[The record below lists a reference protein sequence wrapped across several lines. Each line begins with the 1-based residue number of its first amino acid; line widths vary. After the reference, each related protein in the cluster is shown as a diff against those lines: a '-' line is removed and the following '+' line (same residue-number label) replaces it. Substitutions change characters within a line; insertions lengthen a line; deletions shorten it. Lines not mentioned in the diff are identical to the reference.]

1 MSKLFFKF
9 KDLLER
15 HKLWDLFTYCFFG
28 GLTTVVNIVVF
39 AGATHVG
46 ISWPVANF
54 LAWLLSVLFAFV
66 TNKLWVF
73 NSHTE
78 SFGALIWEFTKFVL
92 ARVLSLGIDYGF
104 MFLFISV
111 FGLSNM
117 IAKLLTQVVIVIAN
131 YALSKFV
138 IFKHKPSDVSEDK

>member
-1 MSKLFFKF
+1 MTLFHRGKA
-9 KDLLER
+9 LLKA
-15 HKLWDLFTYCFFG
+15 HHLWDIFTYVFFG

-46 ISWPVANF
+46 ISWQVANF

-78 SFGALIWEFTKFVL
+78 SFAGLVWEFVKFMV
-92 ARVLSLGIDYGF
+92 ARIVSLGIDYAC
-104 MFLFISV
+104 MFLFINAL
-111 FGLSNM
+111 GWSNM
-117 IAKLLTQVVIVIAN
+117 VAKLLTQVVIIVAN
-131 YALSKFV
+131 YAFSKFI
-138 IFKHKPSDVSEDK
+138 IFRNKPSDRA

>member
-1 MSKLFFKF
+1 MITLFNRGKA
-9 KDLLER
+9 LLEQ
-15 HKLWDLFTYCFFG
+15 HHLWDVFTYVFFG

-46 ISWPVANF
+46 ISWQVANF

-78 SFGALIWEFTKFVL
+78 SFGALVWEFAKFMF
-92 ARVLSLGIDYGF
+92 ARVVSLGIDYAC
-104 MFLFISV
+104 MFLFINAI
-111 FGLSNM
+111 GWSNM
-117 IAKLLTQVVIVIAN
+117 VAKILTQIVIIVAN
-131 YALSKFV
+131 YAFSKFI
-138 IFKHKPSDVSEDK
+138 IFKNKPTD

>member
-1 MSKLFFKF
+1 MSLFHRGKA
-9 KDLLER
+9 LLKA
-15 HKLWDLFTYCFFG
+15 HHLSDVFTYVFFG

-46 ISWPVANF
+46 ISWQVANF

-78 SFGALIWEFTKFVL
+78 SFAGLVWEFVKFMF
-92 ARVLSLGIDYGF
+92 ARIVSLGIDYAC
-104 MFLFISV
+104 MFLFINAL
-111 FGLSNM
+111 GWSNM
-117 IAKLLTQVVIVIAN
+117 VAKLLTQVVIIVAN
-131 YALSKFV
+131 YAFSKFI
-138 IFKHKPSDVSEDK
+138 IFRNKPSDRI